1 MKFDEVLKE
10 LSQDERRKALKLA
23 WMRGAVK
30 PLADLLTEHGHPIG
44 EASIRRW
51 RAKREQS

>member
-10 LSQDERRKALKLA
+10 LSQEERRKALKLA
-23 WMRGAVK
+23 WMTGAVK
-30 PLADLLTEHGHPIG
+30 PLANLLTRNGHPIT

-51 RAKREQS
+51 RAKREQA